1 MSLNKKY
8 QSNVYSNSFGLLIL
22 SLVSFFKQI
31 YILIKPGVISLVIFT
46 ALCSMLIAPSDKSL
60 FIKGISLLLI
70 AVGASGAA
78 ILNMWHDRIIDSKME
93 RTKFRPIPSGD
104 ISANTA
110 LAVGLVF
117 SFMSV
122 VSLFFFTNIQAS
134 LLLAFTIIYY
144 SILKPMVNDR
154 KAIYDDKLNKENEII
169 QFNEEI
175 SQFKARIE
183 KIKPVFEKTST
194 LFHSK
199 AEVEDLYQSLS
210 KFASKNGLVISKLE
224 KKKPV
229 PVLKEGVTD
238 QAAELIQRDMVSY
251 YKIPVDYEIKG
262 NFLGFIKFK
271 RDVARSKKSL
281 NFDKE
286 TISVVQNDST
296 GAVVAR
302 GELTIVGLPD
312 EFF

>member
-1 MSLNKKY
+1 MDLKNISLSDLKGKLSSGAIDKKT
-8 QSNVYSNSFGLLIL
+8 
-22 SLVSFFKQI
+22 
-31 YILIKPGVISLVIFT
+31 LIKFRNGLGAII
-46 ALCSMLIAPSDKSL
+46 L
-60 FIKGISLLLI
+60 FL
-70 AVGASGAA
+70 
-78 ILNMWHDRIIDSKME
+78 
-93 RTKFRPIPSGD
+93 
-104 ISANTA
+104 
-110 LAVGLVF
+110 
-117 SFMSV
+117 
-122 VSLFFFTNIQAS
+122 
-134 LLLAFTIIYY
+134 IIYY